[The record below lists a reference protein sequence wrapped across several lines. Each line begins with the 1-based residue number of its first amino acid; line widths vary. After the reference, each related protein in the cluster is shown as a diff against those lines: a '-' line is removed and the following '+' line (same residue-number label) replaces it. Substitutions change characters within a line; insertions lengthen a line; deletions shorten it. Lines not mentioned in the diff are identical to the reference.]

1 MSDVLHHVR
10 GGLYPVQGD
19 AGPVAHAPALIDVQQ
34 VTRRYPLARQGL
46 WEPRRTLTAL
56 DQVSLTVR
64 PGSTLGVVGES
75 GSGKSTLTRCL
86 LGLEP
91 VDGGRIL
98 YRGQDIAVHD
108 AHGRRSHAARM
119 QVVFQDPNASMN
131 PRMTVHDIVAEG
143 MVIHQ
148 RELGMDSAARSAQV
162 IALLGHVGLGRDHL
176 HRYPH
181 ELSGGQRQRVCIAR
195 ALALKPEC
203 LILDEPTSAL
213 DVSVQAQVLNL
224 LHEMQQTF
232 GLTYLFV
239 SHDLAVVRYLCDDV
253 VVLQGGQV
261 VEAGPT
267 ETLFAAPRE
276 AYTRALIAAMPE
288 VDLPVA

>member
-56 DQVSLTVR
+56 DRVSLTVR

-162 IALLGHVGLGRDHL
+162 IVLLGHVGLGRDHL

-181 ELSGGQRQRVCIAR
+181 ELSGGQRQRVYCPRTGPQAGMPDPRRTDLGTGCVGAGAGAEPAAR
-195 ALALKPEC
+195 DAA
-203 LILDEPTSAL
+203 
-213 DVSVQAQVLNL
+213 
-224 LHEMQQTF
+224 
-232 GLTYLFV
+232 
-239 SHDLAVVRYLCDDV
+239 DLWL
-253 VVLQGGQV
+253 
-261 VEAGPT
+261 
-267 ETLFAAPRE
+267 
-276 AYTRALIAAMPE
+276 
-288 VDLPVA
+288 DLPVCLARPGGGALPV

>member
-1 MSDVLHHVR
+1 M
-10 GGLYPVQGD
+10 
-19 AGPVAHAPALIDVQQ
+19 
-34 VTRRYPLARQGL
+34 RQG
-46 WEPRRTLTAL
+46 R
-56 DQVSLTVR
+56 
-64 PGSTLGVVGES
+64 TLGVVGES

-98 YRGQDIAVHD
+98 YRGVDIAVHD
-108 AHGRRSHAARM
+108 APGRRAHAARM

-143 MVIHQ
+143 MVIHA
-148 RELGMDSAARSAQV
+148 RELGMDSAARTARV
-162 IALLGHVGLGRDHL
+162 LELLGHVGLGRDHL

-224 LHEMQQTF
+224 LHEMQQE
-232 GLTYLFV
+232 LL
-239 SHDLAVVRYLCDDV
+239 S
-253 VVLQGGQV
+253 
-261 VEAGPT
+261 
-267 ETLFAAPRE
+267 
-276 AYTRALIAAMPE
+276 LIHI
-288 VDLPVA
+288 

>member
-1 MSDVLHHVR
+1 MTAAT
-10 GGLYPVQGD
+10 P
-19 AGPVAHAPALIDVQQ
+19 LIEVQQ

-46 WEPRRTLTAL
+46 WEPRRMLTAL

-64 PGSTLGVVGES
+64 EGRTLGVVGES

-98 YRGQDIAVHD
+98 YRGADIAVHD
-108 AHGRRSHAARM
+108 ATGRRAHAARM

-143 MVIHQ
+143 MVIHAQ
-148 RELGMDSAARSAQV
+148 ELGMDSSARTARV
-162 IALLGHVGLGRDHL
+162 LELLGHVGLGRDHL

-181 ELSGGQRQRVCIAR
+181 EMSGGQRQRVCIAR

-224 LHEMQQTF
+224 LHEMQQAF

-253 VVLQGGQV
+253 VVLRGGQV
-261 VEAGPT
+261 VEAAPT
-267 ETLFAAPRE
+267 EQLFAAPRDD
-276 AYTRALIAAMPE
+276 YTRALIAAMPE
-288 VDLPVA
+288 VAF

>member
-1 MSDVLHHVR
+1 MSAARPSDGNPHLSASGESV
-10 GGLYPVQGD
+10 PVVGTLIE
-19 AGPVAHAPALIDVQQ
+19 VAEVS
-34 VTRRYPLARQGL
+34 RNYPLARKGL
-46 WEPRRTLTAL
+46 WEPRRNLIAL
-56 DQVSLTVR
+56 DRVSMSVR
-64 PGSTLGVVGES
+64 EGSTLGVVGES

-98 YRGQDIAVHD
+98 YCGQDIAVHD
-108 AHGRRSHAARM
+108 AQARRVHAARM
-119 QVVFQDPNASMN
+119 QVVFQDPYASMN

-143 MVIHQ
+143 MLIHE
-148 RELGMDSAARSAQV
+148 RELGLDATARSARV
-162 IALLGHVGLGRDHL
+162 VTLLDNVGLGRDHL

-224 LHEMQQTF
+224 LHEMQQEF

-239 SHDLAVVRYLCDDV
+239 SHDLAVVRYMCDDV
-253 VVLQGGQV
+253 VVLRGGHV
-261 VEAGPT
+261 VESAPT
-267 ETLFAAPRE
+267 DQLFEAPQSD
-276 AYTRALIAAMPE
+276 YTRALIAAMPE
-288 VDLPVA
+288 TVF

>member
-1 MSDVLHHVR
+1 MRAAPLSRAEGAPPVSR
-10 GGLYPVQGD
+10 GQAV
-19 AGPVAHAPALIDVQQ
+19 AGESLIEVQQ

-64 PGSTLGVVGES
+64 VGRTLGVVGES

-98 YRGQDIAVHD
+98 YRGADIAVHD
-108 AHGRRSHAARM
+108 APGRRAHAARM

-143 MVIHQ
+143 MVIHE
-148 RELGMDSAARSAQV
+148 RELGLDSAARSAQV
-162 IALLGHVGLGRDHL
+162 LTLLGHVGLGRDHL

-253 VVLQGGQV
+253 VVLRGGKV
-261 VEAGPT
+261 VEAAPT
-267 ETLFAAPRE
+267 EELFAAPRD

-288 VDLPVA
+288 VAF

>member
-1 MSDVLHHVR
+1 MSAARLPEVTPDSSRKGEGTSVTANLIEVLEVSRH
-10 GGLYPVQGD
+10 
-19 AGPVAHAPALIDVQQ
+19 
-34 VTRRYPLARQGL
+34 YPLARKGL
-46 WEPRRTLTAL
+46 WEPRRNLTAL
-56 DQVSLTVR
+56 DRVSLALR
-64 PGSTLGVVGES
+64 EGRTLGVVGES

-98 YRGQDIAVHD
+98 YRGEDIAVHD
-108 AHGRRSHAARM
+108 ARARRGHAARM
-119 QVVFQDPNASMN
+119 QVVFQDPYASMN

-143 MVIHQ
+143 MLIHE
-148 RELGMDSAARSAQV
+148 RELGLDATARSAQV
-162 IALLGHVGLGRDHL
+162 LTLLDHVGLGRDHL

-224 LHEMQQTF
+224 LHEMQRAF

-239 SHDLAVVRYLCDDV
+239 SHDLAVVRYMCDDV
-253 VVLQGGQV
+253 VVLRGGEV
-261 VEAGPT
+261 VESAPT
-267 ETLFAAPRE
+267 EQLFGAPQSD
-276 AYTRALIAAMPE
+276 YTRALIAAMPE
-288 VDLPVA
+288 TVF

>member
-1 MSDVLHHVR
+1 MT
-10 GGLYPVQGD
+10 D
-19 AGPVAHAPALIDVQQ
+19 AAPLIEVQQ

-46 WEPRRTLTAL
+46 WEPRRSLTAL
-56 DQVSLTVR
+56 DQVSMTVR
-64 PGSTLGVVGES
+64 EGRTLGVVGES

-98 YRGQDIAVHD
+98 YRGADIAVHD
-108 AHGRRSHAARM
+108 AHGRRGHAARM

-148 RELGMDSAARSAQV
+148 RELGLDGPARTAQV
-162 IALLGHVGLGRDHL
+162 LTLLGHVGLGRDHL

-181 ELSGGQRQRVCIAR
+181 EMSGGQRQRVCIAR

-224 LHEMQQTF
+224 LHEMQQAF
-232 GLTYLFV
+232 GLTYVFV

-253 VVLQGGQV
+253 VVLRGGMV

-267 ETLFAAPRE
+267 EQIFSTPQDG
-276 AYTRALIAAMPE
+276 YTRALIAAMPE
-288 VDLPVA
+288 LESCLR

>member
-1 MSDVLHHVR
+1 MTVPSCRPASTLHDI
-10 GGLYPVQGD
+10 QGD
-19 AGPVAHAPALIDVQQ
+19 AFPGIPLIDIQQ
-34 VTRRYPLARQGL
+34 VSRRYPLARQGL
-46 WEPRRTLTAL
+46 WEPRRMLNAL
-56 DQVSLTVR
+56 DQVSLTVHKGR
-64 PGSTLGVVGES
+64 TLGVVGES

-98 YRGQDIAVHD
+98 YRGADIAGQG
-108 AHGRRSHAARM
+108 ALGRRAHAARM

-143 MVIHQ
+143 MVIHE
-148 RELGMDSAARSAQV
+148 RDLGLDGPARTVQV
-162 IALLGHVGLGRDHL
+162 LTLLGLVGLGRDHL

-224 LHEMQQTF
+224 LHELQQAF

-253 VVLQGGQV
+253 VVLRGGKV
-261 VEAGPT
+261 VETAPT
-267 ETLFAAPRE
+267 EQLFSEPRDV
-276 AYTRALIAAMPE
+276 YTRALIAAMPE
-288 VDLPVA
+288 LAF

>member
-1 MSDVLHHVR
+1 MN
-10 GGLYPVQGD
+10 
-19 AGPVAHAPALIDVQQ
+19 AALVEVQQ
-34 VTRRYPLARQGL
+34 VSRRYPLARQGL
-46 WEPRRTLTAL
+46 WEPRRMLTAL
-56 DQVSLTVR
+56 DRVSLAIHE
-64 PGSTLGVVGES
+64 GQTLGLVGES

-98 YRGQDIAVHD
+98 YRGEDLATHD
-108 AHGRRSHAARM
+108 ATARRRHAARM
-119 QVVFQDPNASMN
+119 QVVFQDPYASMN
-131 PRMTVHDIVAEG
+131 PRMTVHDVVAEG

-148 RELGMDSAARSAQV
+148 DTMRLDPPARTAQV
-162 IALLGHVGLGRDHL
+162 VRLLDHVGLGRNHL

-224 LHEMQQTF
+224 LHEMQREF

-239 SHDLAVVRYLCDDV
+239 SHDLAVVRYMCDAV
-253 VVLQGGQV
+253 VVLRAGQV
-261 VEAGPT
+261 VEAAPT
-267 ETLFAAPRE
+267 ERLFDAPQSD
-276 AYTRALIAAMPE
+276 YTRALIAAMP
-288 VDLPVA
+288 DLVF

>member
-1 MSDVLHHVR
+1 MTVPSCRPASTLHDI
-10 GGLYPVQGD
+10 QGD
-19 AGPVAHAPALIDVQQ
+19 AFPGIPLIDIQQ
-34 VTRRYPLARQGL
+34 VSRRYPLARQGL
-46 WEPRRTLTAL
+46 WEPRRMLNAL
-56 DQVSLTVR
+56 DQVSLTVHKGR
-64 PGSTLGVVGES
+64 TLGVVGES

-98 YRGQDIAVHD
+98 YRGADIAGQG
-108 AHGRRSHAARM
+108 ALGRRAHAARM

-143 MVIHQ
+143 MVIHE
-148 RELGMDSAARSAQV
+148 RDLGLDGPARTVQV
-162 IALLGHVGLGRDHL
+162 LTLLGLVGLGRDHL

-224 LHEMQQTF
+224 LHELQQAF

-253 VVLQGGQV
+253 VVLRGGKV
-261 VEAGPT
+261 VEAAPT
-267 ETLFAAPRE
+267 EQLFSEPRDV
-276 AYTRALIAAMPE
+276 YTRALIAAMPE
-288 VDLPVA
+288 LAF

>member
-1 MSDVLHHVR
+1 MTT
-10 GGLYPVQGD
+10 P
-19 AGPVAHAPALIDVQQ
+19 PLIDVLE
-34 VTRRYPLARQGL
+34 VSRCYPLARQGL

-56 DQVSLTVR
+56 DRVSLTVR
-64 PGSTLGVVGES
+64 EGRTLGVVGES

-91 VDGGRIL
+91 VDAGSIL
-98 YRGQDIAVHD
+98 YRGEDIAVHD
-108 AHGRRSHAARM
+108 ARGRRGHAARM
-119 QVVFQDPNASMN
+119 QVVFQDPYASMN

-143 MVIHQ
+143 MVIHE
-148 RELGMDSAARSAQV
+148 REMGMDASARTAQV
-162 IALLGHVGLGRDHL
+162 VTLLDQVGLGRDHL

-224 LHEMQQTF
+224 LHEMQRAL
-232 GLTYLFV
+232 GLTYFFV
-239 SHDLAVVRYLCDDV
+239 SHDLAVVRYMCDDV
-253 VVLQGGQV
+253 VVLRGGEV
-261 VEAGPT
+261 VEAAPT
-267 ETLFAAPRE
+267 EQLFDAPQSD
-276 AYTRALIAAMPE
+276 YTRALIAAMPE
-288 VDLPVA
+288 VAF

>member
-1 MSDVLHHVR
+1 MSAARPSDGDRRLAANGDR
-10 GGLYPVQGD
+10 APVTGTLIQ
-19 AGPVAHAPALIDVQQ
+19 VAEVSRHY
-34 VTRRYPLARQGL
+34 RLARKGL
-46 WEPRRTLTAL
+46 WEPRRILTAL
-56 DQVSLTVR
+56 DRVSLTVR
-64 PGSTLGVVGES
+64 EGRTLGVVGES

-108 AHGRRSHAARM
+108 AHARRGHAARM
-119 QVVFQDPNASMN
+119 QVVFQDPYASMN

-143 MVIHQ
+143 MLIHE
-148 RELGMDSAARSAQV
+148 RELGLDATARTAQV
-162 IALLGHVGLGRDHL
+162 VTLLDHVGLGRDHL

-224 LHEMQQTF
+224 LHEMQQEF

-239 SHDLAVVRYLCDDV
+239 SHDLAVVRYMCDDV
-253 VVLQGGQV
+253 VVLRGGQV
-261 VEAGPT
+261 VESAPT
-267 ETLFAAPRE
+267 EQLFEAPQSE
-276 AYTRALIAAMPE
+276 YTRALIAAMPGT
-288 VDLPVA
+288 VF

>member
-1 MSDVLHHVR
+1 MSTAHPSEGARHLLPNGGNSPVTETLIEVLAVSRH
-10 GGLYPVQGD
+10 
-19 AGPVAHAPALIDVQQ
+19 
-34 VTRRYPLARQGL
+34 YPLARKGL
-46 WEPRRTLTAL
+46 WEPRRSLTAL
-56 DQVSLTVR
+56 DRVSLSVR
-64 PGSTLGVVGES
+64 EGRTLGVVGES

-108 AHGRRSHAARM
+108 AHARRGHAARM
-119 QVVFQDPNASMN
+119 QVVFQDPYASMN

-143 MVIHQ
+143 MLIHE
-148 RELGMDSAARSAQV
+148 RELGLNAPARTAQV
-162 IALLGHVGLGRDHL
+162 LTLLDHVGLGRDHL

-224 LHEMQQTF
+224 LHEMQRAF

-239 SHDLAVVRYLCDDV
+239 SHDLAVVRYMCDDV
-253 VVLQGGQV
+253 VVLRGGQV
-261 VEAGPT
+261 VESAPT
-267 ETLFAAPRE
+267 EQLFETPQND
-276 AYTRALIAAMPE
+276 YTRALIAAMPE
-288 VDLPVA
+288 TVF

>member
-1 MSDVLHHVR
+1 MTAPLPRADATPQV
-10 GGLYPVQGD
+10 PQGE
-19 AGPVAHAPALIDVQQ
+19 AVPGAPLIDVQQ

-46 WEPRRTLTAL
+46 WEPRRMLTAL
-56 DQVSLTVR
+56 DKVSLTVHKGR
-64 PGSTLGVVGES
+64 TLGVVGES

-98 YRGQDIAVHD
+98 YRGADIAVHG
-108 AHGRRSHAARM
+108 APGRRAHAARV

-143 MVIHQ
+143 MVIHE
-148 RELGMDSAARSAQV
+148 RELGLDGPARTAQV
-162 IALLGHVGLGRDHL
+162 LTLLQHVGLGRDHL

-253 VVLQGGQV
+253 VVLRGGKV
-261 VEAGPT
+261 VEAAPT
-267 ETLFAAPRE
+267 EQLFSEPQDD
-276 AYTRALIAAMPE
+276 YTRALIAAIPE
-288 VDLPVA
+288 VAF

>member
-1 MSDVLHHVR
+1 MTDLVEVRDVS
-10 GGLYPVQGD
+10 
-19 AGPVAHAPALIDVQQ
+19 
-34 VTRRYPLARQGL
+34 RRYPLARQGL

-56 DQVSLTVR
+56 ARVSLTIHQ
-64 PGSTLGVVGES
+64 GQTLGLVGES

-91 VDGGRIL
+91 VDAGHIL
-98 YRGQDIAVHD
+98 YRGDDVGRQDA
-108 AHGRRSHAARM
+108 AGRLRHAARM
-119 QVVFQDPNASMN
+119 QIVFQDPYASMN

-143 MVIHQ
+143 MVIHLAMM
-148 RELGMDSAARSAQV
+148 ELDSAARTARV
-162 IALLGHVGLGRDHL
+162 VNLLEHVGLGRDHL

-195 ALALKPEC
+195 ALALNPEC

-224 LHEMQQTF
+224 LHEMQCEF

-239 SHDLAVVRYLCDDV
+239 SHDLAVVRHMCDQV
-253 VVLQGGQV
+253 VVLRAGQV
-261 VEAGPT
+261 VEAAPT
-267 ETLFAAPRE
+267 EQLFKAPQSE
-276 AYTRALIAAMPE
+276 YTRTLIEAMPE
-288 VDLPVA
+288 VAF